1 MRIATC
7 LTGLALSFGACAS
20 PEATRE
26 TASTVTE
33 VIGGRE
39 DVVSSQGPDGAG
51 DTTQTDAADT
61 ADTAPPEAIPVPT
74 PGPEAPPVLSDLTPW
89 FAGAAFQPALA
100 AYDAGRPL
108 DAVAVLDTWVSAHPE
123 DPRQR
128 PARFFAAWIL
138 AELGDAPP
146 PAGAPAP
153 TLGDVDV
160 RQAAADR
167 FAQLVTDWPVLGEF
181 AALREAELRLAL
193 GDPDKARLAL
203 AKVGDDAA
211 FIGRVL
217 ALESQVAGA
226 DGRTKVLERLEAA
239 AKKTPERLLPESW
252 AMLAELR
259 TSTPGGPRAD
269 LARVELVS
277 RFPTHALGQAALQ
290 ALSGVKLSGAE
301 RLRIAK
307 GLFEAWRFEAMRGVL
322 APLIAA
328 KKADPEAC
336 EAWVLAGR
344 AAERKKKDD
353 KDALDKAFALY
364 EKALAC
370 HGEVRA
376 DATFLAGRA
385 RVGTNPK
392 EGRKLLEAHAK
403 EFPNRSTADDALL
416 LLAETEKKPKAATK
430 ALLNT
435 LRRYPQGDMADSVAW
450 DLVGPHI
457 EARDWKKALEA
468 LDQVLRLVP
477 DDIPGR
483 HPGRFRY
490 WRGRALWE
498 LGQKDEA
505 LVAWRTVFEKHPLSW
520 YALLANARL
529 AAADPEAAK
538 ALVPAS
544 PETPPTTPAVP
555 EKLWQDRH
563 FRLAVE
569 WSRLAG
575 ASYDRPS
582 PLLPWVDAELDAVAP
597 AVRPTD
603 WAWTRVAVQQLGG
616 GYPPSIRTARTLEAT
631 TELAFPVGLA
641 ALPWKLAYP
650 RPYVDL
656 VTRWAKT
663 RAIDPNWV
671 WSIMRVES
679 NFDPTAVSWANAIG
693 LMQIILPTAKSLARD
708 TPHAPTRENLMRPA
722 VAIELGTK
730 YLEKLL
736 GRHKVIPLAS
746 AGYNAG
752 GGAVSKWRKQFG
764 DVDLDEFVE
773 RIPYREANLY
783 AKSVTQTLARYLWLY
798 QGELLALD
806 LRPIGAPEAA
816 AAPTE

>member
-1 MRIATC
+1 MRIATS
-7 LTGLALSFGACAS
+7 LTGLVLVLGGCAS

-26 TASTVTE
+26 TASNVTE
-33 VIGGRE
+33 VGGGRE
-39 DVVSSQGPDGAG
+39 DVVSSQGQDAVG
-51 DTTQTDAADT
+51 DTAPSV
-61 ADTAPPEAIPVPT
+61 ADTAPPAPPELVPVPT
-74 PGPEAPPVLSDLTPW
+74 PGPEAPPILGELTPW
-89 FAGAAFQPALA
+89 FAGAAFGPALA
-100 AYDAGRPL
+100 AYDAGRAL
-108 DAVAVLDTWVSAHPE
+108 DAVAVLDAWVASHPE
-123 DPRQR
+123 DPRLR

-138 AELGDAPP
+138 AELGETPP
-146 PAGAPAP
+146 PAGAPMP
-153 TLGDVDV
+153 TLSEVDV
-160 RQAAADR
+160 RQVAADR
-167 FAQLVTDWPVLGEF
+167 FAQLITDWPVLGEF

-193 GDPDKARLAL
+193 GDRDKARLAL

-211 FIGRVL
+211 FLGRVL

-226 DGRTKVLERLEAA
+226 EGRAQVLERLEAA

-252 AMLAELR
+252 AQLAELR
-259 TSTPGGPRAD
+259 ATAPSGPRAD

-277 RFPTHALGQAALQ
+277 RFPTHALAQAALQ
-290 ALSGVKLSGAE
+290 TLSGATLSGAE
-301 RLRIAK
+301 RVRMAK
-307 GLFEAWRFEAMRGVL
+307 GLFDGWRFEAMRGVL
-322 APLIAA
+322 ASLLGA
-328 KKADPEAC
+328 KKANPEAC

-353 KDALDKAFALY
+353 KGALDKAFAFY

-376 DATFLAGRA
+376 DATFLGGRA

-403 EFPNRSTADDALL
+403 EFPKRSTADDALL

-430 ALLNT
+430 ALLTT

-457 EARDWKKALEA
+457 EARDWKKALDA
-468 LDQVLRLVP
+468 LDQVLGLVP

-498 LGQKDEA
+498 LGKKDEA
-505 LVAWRTVFEKHPLSW
+505 LTAWRTVFEKHPLSW

-538 ALVPAS
+538 ALVPTSPEAPEAS
-544 PETPPTTPAVP
+544 PSVP

-582 PLLPWVDAELDAVAP
+582 PLLPLVDAELDAVAP
-597 AVRPTD
+597 AVRPAD

-616 GYPPSIRTARTLEAT
+616 GYAPSIRTARTLEAT
-631 TELAFPVGLA
+631 TELGFPVGLA
-641 ALPWKLAYP
+641 ALPWRLAYP

-663 RAIDPNWV
+663 RSIDPNWV

-679 NFDPTAVSWANAIG
+679 NFDPTAVSWANAFG